1 MLPRLR
7 LVVAAIS
14 ATILLVVIGFSQ
26 LVKLQVAQTRSA
38 SLPPPES
45 RFAGLAFAERADW
58 TPDTT
63 GRLVSLEQ
71 LPPFAKS
78 PTTFRLPPIVNEP
91 PPVQVVALPTPLP
104 PQRQPDPAVTEPPI
118 ETPATVA
125 PPAETA
131 AVTEPHDEVENAINS
146 APTNLTPSSPP
157 PQVEAAAVKAE
168 VPVMTVARLEEPT
181 APTLPPAAEPAPT
194 PIVVAATTPDPEVAD
209 TVPDPAVADMAPEQ
223 VVVETVT
230 PLIAPA
236 DVRLPVPRPIK
247 VATTHPAA
255 RPAIRVRSKPAVRP
269 ARVARKP
276 AHTTAS
282 PAATPPAPDP
292 ISALFGATR
301 ASGSAKN

>member
-91 PPVQVVALPTPLP
+91 PPVEVAALPTPLP
-104 PQRQPDPAVTEPPI
+104 PQRQPEPAVTEPPI
-118 ETPATVA
+118 EIPTTVE

-131 AVTEPHDEVENAINS
+131 AVTEPQADVESAVDS
-146 APTNLTPSSPP
+146 APADVTLPSPP
-157 PQVEAAAVKAE
+157 PQVEAAAVNDE
-168 VPVMTVARLEEPT
+168 VSVMTVARLEEPT
-181 APTLPPAAEPAPT
+181 APTLPPAAEPASPPVVVPAT
-194 PIVVAATTPDPEVAD
+194 PE
-209 TVPDPAVADMAPEQ
+209 PA
-223 VVVETVT
+223 VVETLQESVVEDTVT
-230 PLIAPA
+230 ALIPL
-236 DVRLPVPRPIK
+236 DEVKLPVPRPIK

-255 RPAIRVRSKPAVRP
+255 RPATRTRSRS

-276 AHTTAS
+276 THPTTAS
-282 PAATPPAPDP
+282 PVATPPATDP
-292 ISALFGATR
+292 ISALFGVTR
-301 ASGSAKN
+301 TSGSAKN